1 MTLRA
6 APTLTPLYA
15 ATGVLEGVRVTG
27 CWRVQQISQPG
38 VLPQLTKSLKLV
50 EKKTISELVWDL
62 HAIEG
67 LDYIGAQ
74 LLWAAWKGKLPD
86 GIELTD
92 GQASMFARLAQIP
105 ATTFRS
111 TLPASKPLVNQ
122 LGRWVL
128 GFFDHLTGF
137 IALIGQFMLDLMRL
151 VRHPLHGPWKEI
163 SANIYQAG
171 FRALGVTALVGS
183 LIGVVF
189 SYLSVQQLRSF
200 GVDTLVVNILGLS
213 IIRELGP
220 VLAAILVAG
229 RSGSAITAQ
238 LGVMRVTEELDA
250 MRVMGIPH
258 GFRLVLPKVLALAV
272 AMPLLVVWTDIMAL
286 AGGIISAKY
295 SLGLAPEYFLHTLP
309 SAVPVVNYWIGVGKS
324 VIFGILIA
332 LVACHFGLRIL
343 PDTESL
349 ARGTTTSVVTAITVV
364 IMADALFALVF
375 DGVGFS

>member
-1 MTLRA
+1 MTSRA

-15 ATGVLEGVRVTG
+15 TTGALTGVRAAG

-38 VLPQLTKSLKLV
+38 VLPQLEKSLKSV
-50 EKKTISELVWDL
+50 EKKKVSELVWDL
-62 HAIEG
+62 HPIEG

-74 LLWAAWKGKLPD
+74 LLWAAWGRKLPD

-111 TLPASKPLVNQ
+111 TLPTSKPLVSR
-122 LGRWVL
+122 LGKLVL
-128 GFFDHLTGF
+128 DFFDHLMGF
-137 IALIGQFMLDLMRL
+137 IALVGQFMFDLMRL
-151 VRHPLHGPWKEI
+151 VRQPLQGPWKEI
-163 SANIYQAG
+163 SANIYHAG

-200 GVDTLVVNILGLS
+200 GVDALVVNILGLS

-295 SLGLAPEYFLHTLP
+295 SMGLAPEYFLHTLP
-309 SAVPVVNYWIGVGKS
+309 SAVPVANYWIGLFKS

-332 LVACHFGLRIL
+332 FVACHFGLRIL

-375 DGVGFS
+375 DGVGF